1 MLSGKSNAVERE
13 KTAIGLISKKATLH
27 VQHTFFCT
35 FICLCFAPLQRE
47 TSGNF
52 LVTRFMEEMS
62 YVFSFTFFHCR
73 SFSPCI
79 CGRLHFLFCHRC
91 YKIFL
96 LFFQQKNASFVFFSP
111 PQISVALFFSLSFAC
126 LQPTS
131 LFPCISLSL
140 YSKFVDMTINLSLI
154 LQTTRTQ
161 KQFPL
166 SVFVFI
172 DSLTVS
178 ALQDA
183 GGYAISRQNNLE
195 LHLGCHTC

>member
-1 MLSGKSNAVERE
+1 MLSGKGNAVERG

-35 FICLCFAPLQRE
+35 FICLCFARLQRE

-62 YVFSFTFFHCR
+62 YVFSFTFFPCR

-96 LFFQQKNASFVFFSP
+96 LFFQQKNASFVFFS
-111 PQISVALFFSLSFAC
+111 ALNLCRPFFLVELRLPAACFSFSLYF
-126 LQPTS
+126 
-131 LFPCISLSL
+131 
-140 YSKFVDMTINLSLI
+140 
-154 LQTTRTQ
+154 
-161 KQFPL
+161 
-166 SVFVFI
+166 SVSIFQI
-172 DSLTVS
+172 CGD
-178 ALQDA
+178 D
-183 GGYAISRQNNLE
+183 N
-195 LHLGCHTC
+195 

>member
-1 MLSGKSNAVERE
+1 MLSGKGNPVERG

-35 FICLCFAPLQRE
+35 FICLCFARLQRE

-52 LVTRFMEEMS
+52 LVTRFMEEIS

-96 LFFQQKNASFVFFSP
+96 LFFQQKNASFVFFLRP
-111 PQISVALFFSLSFAC
+111 RSLSPFFLVELRLPAAYF
-126 LQPTS
+126 S
-131 LFPCISLSL
+131 FFL
-140 YSKFVDMTINLSLI
+140 YF
-154 LQTTRTQ
+154 
-161 KQFPL
+161 
-166 SVFVFI
+166 SVSIFQI
-172 DSLTVS
+172 CGHD
-178 ALQDA
+178 
-183 GGYAISRQNNLE
+183 N
-195 LHLGCHTC
+195 

>member
-1 MLSGKSNAVERE
+1 MLSGKGNAVEPG
-13 KTAIGLISKKATLH
+13 KTAIALISKKATLY

-35 FICLCFAPLQRE
+35 FICLCFARLQRE

-96 LFFQQKNASFVFFSP
+96 LFFQQKNSFFFFFFSSLDLCRP
-111 PQISVALFFSLSFAC
+111 FCLVELRLPAAYFSFSLYF
-126 LQPTS
+126 
-131 LFPCISLSL
+131 
-140 YSKFVDMTINLSLI
+140 
-154 LQTTRTQ
+154 
-161 KQFPL
+161 
-166 SVFVFI
+166 SVSIFQI
-172 DSLTVS
+172 CGHD
-178 ALQDA
+178 
-183 GGYAISRQNNLE
+183 N
-195 LHLGCHTC
+195 

>member
-1 MLSGKSNAVERE
+1 MLSGKGNAVERG

-27 VQHTFFCT
+27 VQHTCFCT
-35 FICLCFAPLQRE
+35 FICFCSARLQLE

-96 LFFQQKNASFVFFSP
+96 LFFQQKNASFVFFFS
-111 PQISVALFFSLSFAC
+111 ALDLCRPFFLVELRLPAAYFSFSLSDF
-126 LQPTS
+126 
-131 LFPCISLSL
+131 
-140 YSKFVDMTINLSLI
+140 
-154 LQTTRTQ
+154 
-161 KQFPL
+161 
-166 SVFVFI
+166 SVSIFQI
-172 DSLTVS
+172 CGD
-178 ALQDA
+178 D
-183 GGYAISRQNNLE
+183 N
-195 LHLGCHTC
+195 

>member
-1 MLSGKSNAVERE
+1 MRLLNHLNRFKAKAESEALDNILLYILRSNKIYNRAMLSGKGNAVERG

-35 FICLCFAPLQRE
+35 FICLCFVRLQRE

-111 PQISVALFFSLSFAC
+111 P
-126 LQPTS
+126 
-131 LFPCISLSL
+131 
-140 YSKFVDMTINLSLI
+140 
-154 LQTTRTQ
+154 
-161 KQFPL
+161 
-166 SVFVFI
+166 
-172 DSLTVS
+172 
-178 ALQDA
+178 
-183 GGYAISRQNNLE
+183 
-195 LHLGCHTC
+195 